1 MLRDERSWK
10 SKKVSSSATAFG
22 LLTAAPAVITVV
34 CCDLIPVIIIDDY
47 RGQRWEM
54 VCGTSGGR
62 WWAGALSTCSLG
74 FLLIIYG
81 DLRRPHTWTVWRRR
95 CTYRGA
101 RRTNE
106 AFRCRLCTSHM
117 HHQNETSWPRELANT
132 TNPHSLHVRAGKKKV
147 FEIQQNTNVA
157 ADNDFSRRYHPP
169 PSSAPFSAAQTLLS
183 RPLFAF
189 ILQLTDNNAINPP
202 VFHRHRPAKQKSS
215 TERQKVYCE
224 IHPTV
229 YHVLKEPQGQPV
241 HCVS

>member
-132 TNPHSLHVRAGKKKV
+132 TNPHSLHVRAGKKKCLKYSKIQMLRLIMTFLADITPRHHQHHSLQRRPCYPV
-147 FEIQQNTNVA
+147 RCLPSSSNLLITMQLILPFFIVTVQQNKN
-157 ADNDFSRRYHPP
+157 PP
-169 PSSAPFSAAQTLLS
+169 PKDRKFTV
-183 RPLFAF
+183 RF
-189 ILQLTDNNAINPP
+189 TPP
-202 VFHRHRPAKQKSS
+202 CIMF
-215 TERQKVYCE
+215 
-224 IHPTV
+224 
-229 YHVLKEPQGQPV
+229 
-241 HCVS
+241 